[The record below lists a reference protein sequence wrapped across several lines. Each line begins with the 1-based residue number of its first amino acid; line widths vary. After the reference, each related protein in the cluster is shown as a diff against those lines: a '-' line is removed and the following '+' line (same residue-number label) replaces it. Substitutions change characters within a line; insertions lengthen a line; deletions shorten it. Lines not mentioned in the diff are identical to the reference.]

1 MRTLSTTATY
11 ARAAG
16 AQADFV
22 RVSVKDGGGTWRDL
36 TTYPGLNLVKTANWQ
51 ESASEPHRTADV
63 RLVREAFKLSIS
75 PWIADSAL
83 NLGFVHTAS
92 PDPLLRLARE
102 FRIEAAVVPVDRQ
115 PAAGDWLVV
124 FHGRIDFI
132 DPGGDEVKFGGR
144 DLAGRVADQQLKRE
158 LVYCL
163 AVDGSTSPALRPWE
177 PGMSVAV
184 GEYVLPASRGDG
196 DPGQGRFYKCT
207 VAGTTANTEP
217 TWPGGGTVADG
228 TVTWS
233 YLSTTTSLGRP
244 VEQVIQA
251 ILDNAKATGDST
263 VTLEVP
269 SSPGWA
275 VKEYLQGRDKALA
288 AVRAL
293 AQQIGWDVRMK
304 WHAASSSFRLTL
316 FEPERAKTTADHTFT
331 ASQFKTPSKFEVNLE
346 NIRNAWC
353 IKYSDSADTW
363 PDGSPK
369 RKEITVTDAA
379 SVAKYGELWAEIA
392 EGTASNID
400 TSTEATKMVN
410 AALADCAEP
419 TADFAVELVGG
430 FPWCEVGDLYAFDP
444 DGRVFSAQQKLAVT
458 KWAQSF
464 DGGKLTTTLELRGKP
479 SLGAR
484 PWLAK
489 LTDHPGL
496 ALINGIFGNGKTPP
510 LAMYGGIETVKPAP
524 VPVPGGIEVR
534 LEDSTIARGRDLT
547 EYEVHVSESNSL
559 FTPSSATLKAV
570 TRADR
575 VTVLGTGGGK
585 PMVVRVVPRAVRG
598 GRLVRGQPSV
608 QAPSVAGRV
617 LADLL
622 DSQTVMAL
630 GPLNGHFQHQ
640 SLAVAENLPDQWQL
654 TAGTWGESSDA
665 YVGSDTTNGRHLSL
679 KLTGTNAVV
688 ESGAWPLP
696 RGCRRAKLVAA
707 VRSQGTQAATR
718 TLKFQVAYYTEEDL
732 TTEVDTGLLEVPY
745 DFTAVNT
752 WGEFVGDLDIP
763 EGANFA
769 VLRFFKNAV
778 SSAYGWDVGNV
789 QFIPATPISVEEWI
803 AVSFGT
809 GWSDYGSAWQTAA
822 YCKDAAGFV
831 HVRGLVQ
838 RTSGSG
844 TTILTLPAGYRP
856 AAQKIFAVYGDA
868 GAGRIDVRTDGVVLY
883 TAGGTGF
890 LSLEGITFDTR

>member
-36 TTYPGLNLVKTANWQ
+36 TTYPGINLVKSVSWQ

-63 RLVREAFKLSIS
+63 RLVREAFKLSVS
-75 PWIADSAL
+75 PWVADSAL
-83 NLGFVHTAS
+83 NRGFVHTAS
-92 PDPLLRLARE
+92 PVPLLALARE

-124 FHGRIDFI
+124 FHGRIDSI
-132 DPGGDEVKFGGR
+132 DPGNEEVQFGGR

-158 LVYCL
+158 LVYCI

-177 PGMSVAV
+177 PGMTVAV
-184 GEYVLPASRGDG
+184 NDYVLPASRGDG

-207 VAGTTANTEP
+207 VAGTAANSEP

-233 YLSTTTSLGRP
+233 YVGTTTSLGRP

-316 FEPERAKTTADHTFT
+316 FEPERAKTTADYTFA

-346 NIRNAWC
+346 NIRNSWC

-363 PDGSPK
+363 PDGTPK

-392 EGTASNID
+392 EGSGSNID

-419 TADFAVELVGG
+419 TADFSVELTAG

-444 DGRVFSAQQKLAVT
+444 DGRVFGAQQKLAVT
-458 KWAQSF
+458 KWGQSF

-496 ALINGIFGNGKTPP
+496 GLINGIFGTGKTPP
-510 LAMYGGIETVKPAP
+510 LAIYGGLKTVKPSPA
-524 VPVPGGIEVR
+524 PVPGGIEIR
-534 LEDSTIARGRDLT
+534 LEDSTPTRGRDLT

-570 TRADR
+570 TRGDR

-585 PMVVRVVPRAVRG
+585 PMVVRVVPRAFRG
-598 GRLVRGQPSV
+598 GRLVRGQPSI

-622 DSQTVMAL
+622 DSQTVMGI

-640 SLAVAENLPDQWQL
+640 SLALASNLPDQWHL
-654 TAGTWGESSDA
+654 TAGTWGEGADA
-665 YVGSDTTNGRHLSL
+665 YAGSDSTNGRHVALR
-679 KLTGTNAVV
+679 LTGTNAVV
-688 ESGAWPLP
+688 ESGAWPIP
-696 RGCRRAKLVAA
+696 RGCARAKLVAA
-707 VRSQGTQAATR
+707 VRSQGTQAAGR
-718 TLKFQVAYYTEEDL
+718 TLKFQVSFFAEEDL
-732 TTEVDTGLLEVPY
+732 TTELDNPAVEVPY
-745 DFTAVNT
+745 NFTAVNT
-752 WGEFVGDLDIP
+752 WGEYSADVDIP
-763 EGANFA
+763 AGANFA
-769 VLRFFKNAV
+769 VLRFFKDAV

-789 QFIPATPISVEEWI
+789 QLLPSTPVSVEAWQ
-803 AVSFGT
+803 AVSFGS
-809 GWSDYGSAWQTAA
+809 GWEDYGTWATAA
-822 YCKDAAGFV
+822 FCKDPMGFV
-831 HVRGLVQ
+831 HLRGLVK
-838 RTSGSG
+838 RTSGTG
-844 TTILTLPAGYRP
+844 TTICTLPEGYRP
-856 AAQKIFAVYGDA
+856 AAQRLYGVYGDA
-868 GAGRIDVRTDGVVLY
+868 GAGRIDITTAGAVLY
-883 TAGGTGF
+883 TSGGTGF
-890 LSLEGITFDTR
+890 LSLEIPPFDTR